1 MLGGRN
7 RDMGGHRG
15 CSPHLGGARE
25 AASGFLS
32 WMHWVEQEVRRLP
45 DLLEGLGLLKGA
57 MMAVAVAEI
66 GWDP

>member
-1 MLGGRN
+1 MAGDTHEELRAG
-7 RDMGGHRG
+7 MAAM
-15 CSPHLGGARE
+15 GGARE

-57 MMAVAVAEI
+57 MMGVP
-66 GWDP
+66 W